1 MIIPA
6 ERRIEKKV
14 TEFQPYAGGASEMK
28 QKSAIR
34 EFLVAVSMVLV
45 FSCPVYAASFEFN
58 TFESQFNPPSDNQGW
73 WHSLLG
79 HSQNGNY
86 FVGRESIFAIY
97 HNFFT
102 FDLSSLSEP
111 IVAARLEV
119 QRFGSNSLDPDE
131 TYELFDVSTDAA
143 TLNAFGPA
151 NAAIFDDLGTG
162 NSYGAFVLDIGA
174 NPADLLSFP
183 LNNTAVNDINAAA
196 GGFFSVGGAVT
207 SAPFFAF
214 DQTLFGSST
223 SSGIQR
229 LVVETTAVPEPS
241 MWVLLATGLGV
252 MAGIRRRKTRGRT
265 FVERVSRS
273 ACVSQS

>member
-1 MIIPA
+1 
-6 ERRIEKKV
+6 
-14 TEFQPYAGGASEMK
+14 MK
-28 QKSAIR
+28 QKSAIKQ
-34 EFLVAVSMVLV
+34 FFVAVLMALL
-45 FSCPVYAASFEFN
+45 FSGTAYAASFEFN
-58 TFESQFNPPSDNQGW
+58 TFESPFNPPSDNQGW
-73 WHSLLG
+73 WHSILG

-86 FVGRESIFAIY
+86 LVGRQSQLAIF

-102 FDLSSLSEP
+102 FDLSSLTDP

-119 QRFGSNSLDPDE
+119 QRFSSNSLDPTE

-151 NAAIFDDLGTG
+151 NAAIFNDLGTG
-162 NSYGAFVLDIGA
+162 NSYGAFVVDIGA

-196 GGFFSVGGAVT
+196 GGFFSLGGAVT

-214 DQTLFGSST
+214 DQTLFGASS

-229 LVVETTAVPEPS
+229 LVLEHSCSRGLYVGSPCDRFRCNGWHATEKTKRKLIDWVP
-241 MWVLLATGLGV
+241 AH
-252 MAGIRRRKTRGRT
+252 
-265 FVERVSRS
+265 
-273 ACVSQS
+273 

>member
-1 MIIPA
+1 
-6 ERRIEKKV
+6 
-14 TEFQPYAGGASEMK
+14 MK
-28 QKSAIR
+28 EKSAIR
-34 EFLVAVSMVLV
+34 EFLVAVSIALV
-45 FSCPVYAASFEFN
+45 FSCPAYAATFEFN
-58 TFESQFNPPSDNQGW
+58 TSESPFHPPSDNQGW
-73 WHSLLG
+73 WHSLSG

-86 FVGRESIFAIY
+86 FVGRESIFAIF

-102 FDLSSLSEP
+102 FDLTSLSEP

-119 QRFGSNSLDPDE
+119 QRFGSNSMDATE

-151 NAAIFDDLGTG
+151 DAAIFDDLGSG

-183 LNNTAVNDINAAA
+183 LNDAAVNDINAAA
-196 GGFFSVGGAVT
+196 GGFFSLGGAIT

-214 DQTLFGSST
+214 DQTLFGASS

-229 LVVETTAVPEPS
+229 LVVDTTAIPEPS
-241 MWVLLATGLGV
+241 AWALLATGLGV
-252 MAGIRRRKTRGRT
+252 LAGIRRKKRKGT
-265 FVERVSRS
+265 
-273 ACVSQS
+273 

>member
-1 MIIPA
+1 MK
-6 ERRIEKKV
+6 EKSV
-14 TEFQPYAGGASEMK
+14 
-28 QKSAIR
+28 IR
-34 EFLVAVSMVLV
+34 QFLATVAMLLV
-45 FSCPVYAASFEFN
+45 FSAPAYAASLEFN
-58 TFESQFNPPSDNQGW
+58 TFETPFNAPDDNQGW
-73 WHSLLG
+73 WHSILG

-86 FVGRESIFAIY
+86 IVGRESQFAIF

-102 FDLSSLSEP
+102 FDLSSLSDP
-111 IVAARLEV
+111 IVAARLEI
-119 QRFGSNSLDPDE
+119 QRFSSNSLDPTE

-151 NAAIFDDLGTG
+151 NAAIFNDLGTG

-196 GGFFSVGGAVT
+196 GGFFSVGGVVT

-214 DQTLFGSST
+214 DQTLFGASG

-252 MAGIRRRKTRGRT
+252 MAGIRARPLR
-265 FVERVSRS
+265 
-273 ACVSQS
+273 